1 MWVGF
6 CADVHKMGFSLDVE
20 QPNSPHL
27 TAVLDKRMKVIS
39 CRPCIYL
46 QVPFPMGV
54 NVRTRPGKPRT
65 ITHEENQQGIPSDLA
80 GGEDSSNGDASS
92 GSGKESD

>member
-1 MWVGF
+1 MSIKWASV
-6 CADVHKMGFSLDVE
+6 SVE

-27 TAVLDKRMKVIS
+27 TAVFEKRMKVIS
-39 CRPCIYL
+39 RRPCIYL

-65 ITHEENQQGIPSDLA
+65 ITHEENQQGSPSNLA